1 MQVAPEAATDLAR
14 RRTWAEVDLDAI
26 GHNVRAIRAQLP
38 AAPRLC
44 QFMAVVKADGYGHGM
59 VQVAR
64 AAVEAGATWLGVATL
79 EEGLALRVA
88 GFREPVLILGALSAD
103 DLIAVLLPRP
113 PLSVT
118 IASPEMWQ
126 ALLALQ
132 PPGLRAHLKVDTGM
146 TRLGIVPEE
155 VPAILDVL
163 ERLGGKIQLEGCYTH
178 LAAADDPD
186 SPMTLEQL
194 AAFAPVAEAVRKRFP
209 KALLHTASSAGAIA
223 WDPSH
228 YDLVRVGLSMYGI
241 YPAPHTRVFLDEP
254 LKPAM
259 RFLSRV
265 VRTLAVPAGTPVS
278 YGATYRTHAPTT
290 IATVACGYA
299 DGYPRQAGGRGE
311 VVIGGRRFPIVGRV
325 NMDHVMADVGDAEIS
340 VGDEV
345 ELFGPTVSADEV
357 AAWSGSVSYQV
368 LCAVGPRVPRV
379 FLRGGQVVDVRGP
392 R

>member
-1 MQVAPEAATDLAR
+1 MQVAPEVATDLAR

-26 GHNVRAIRAQLP
+26 AHNVRAIRGMLP
-38 AAPRLC
+38 DAGR
-44 QFMAVVKADGYGHGM
+44 FMAVVKADGYGHGM

-64 AAVEAGATWLGVATL
+64 AAADAGASWLGVATL
-79 EEGLALRVA
+79 DEGLALRVA
-88 GFREPVLILGALSAD
+88 GFREPVLILGALTAD
-103 DLIAVLLPRP
+103 DLVAALLPRP

-126 ALLALQ
+126 ALLTLQ

-146 TRLGIVPEE
+146 TRLGVVTDE

-163 ERLGGKIQLEGCYTH
+163 ERVGGKIQLEGCYTH
-178 LAAADDPD
+178 LAAADEAEP
-186 SPMTLEQL
+186 TFTREQL
-194 AAFAPVAEAVRKRFP
+194 ARFAPVAAEVRRRFP
-209 KALLHTASSAGAIA
+209 RALIHAAGSAAA
-223 WDPSH
+223 LAHPPAH

-241 YPAPHTRVFLDEP
+241 YPAPQ
-254 LKPAM
+254 LKDIAALNPAM

-265 VRTLAVPAGTPVS
+265 VRTLPVPAATPVS
-278 YGATYRTHAPTT
+278 YGATYRTSRPTV

-299 DGYPRQAGGRGE
+299 DGYPRQAGGRSQ
-311 VVIGGRRFPIVGRV
+311 VAIGGRRFPVVGRV
-325 NMDHVMADVGDAEIS
+325 NMDHLMVDVGDAKVG

-345 ELFGPTVSADEV
+345 ELFGFAVSADEV
-357 AAWSGSVSYQV
+357 AEWSGSVSYQV